1 VGTLEPPERQSIDN
15 HQEDPL
21 RVLVTGHNG
30 YIGSVLVPTL
40 ERAGH
45 DVVGLD
51 SDLFAACTFGPEAPD
66 VDCVR
71 MDVRD
76 IESADLVGF
85 DAVIHLAA
93 VCNDPVG
100 DLNPHATYEI
110 NHLASVRVAEKARE
124 AGVSRF
130 LFSSSCSLY
139 GKAGDE
145 MLDEDAKFA
154 PVTAYGE
161 SKVLAERDISAL
173 ADDFF
178 SPTYL
183 RNATAYGVSPRL
195 RVDVVVNNL
204 VGYAHTTGKVLI
216 QSDGTPWRPL
226 VHVEDIA
233 RAFLSVLEA
242 PRDLI
247 HDEAF
252 NVGASSE
259 NYRIRDLAE
268 IVEEI
273 VPGASASFATGG
285 GPDKRSYQVD
295 CSKIGRVLRDYEPR
309 WTVPR
314 GVEQLYEAYAHNGLT
329 LDQFTGSRYLRIN
342 RVREL
347 QEAGQLDDAL
357 RWRVPVGAG

>member
-1 VGTLEPPERQSIDN
+1 M
-15 HQEDPL
+15 

-30 YIGSVLVPTL
+30 YIGSVLVPAL
-40 ERAGH
+40 QRAGH
-45 DVVGLD
+45 QVTGLD
-51 SDLFAACTFGPEAPD
+51 SDLFAACTFGPEPAE
-66 VDCVR
+66 VDSLE

-76 IESADLVGF
+76 VEIEHLVGF

-100 DLNPHATYEI
+100 DLNPKATYDI
-110 NHLASVRVAEKARE
+110 NHIASVRVAEMAKA

-145 MLDEDAKFA
+145 MLDEQAAFA
-154 PVTAYGE
+154 PVTPYGH
-161 SKVLAERDISAL
+161 SKVLAERDISRL
-173 ADDFF
+173 ADDSF

-183 RNATAYGVSPRL
+183 RNATAYGLSPRL

-204 VGYAHTTGKVLI
+204 VGFARTTGKVLI

-233 RAFLSVLEA
+233 SAFLSVLDA
-242 PRDLI
+242 PRRLV

-252 NVGASSE
+252 NVGSSEE
-259 NYRIRDLAE
+259 NYRIWEVAE
-268 IVEEI
+268 IVEDI
-273 VPGASASFATGG
+273 VPDARATFAAEG

-295 CSKIGRVLRDYEPR
+295 CSKIARVLATFEPR
-309 WTVPR
+309 WTVRR
-314 GVEQLYEAYAHNGLT
+314 GVEQLSEAYERNDLSFE
-329 LDQFTGSRYLRIN
+329 QFTGTRYLRIN

-347 QEAGQLDDAL
+347 QEYGRLDDDL
-357 RWRVPVGAG
+357 RWRVPVGAS